1 MTVTSVN
8 KILKVS
14 IIACALLTFVG
25 LYVANYKIQD
35 VAEETAGLKSKL
47 ELNTKQIKQY
57 EITKKKVESLS
68 DVNDLAQKVLP
79 KEQEQSLTV
88 AEISQFALRSRLK
101 IVDITFKGIDK
112 SQPAKGD
119 VKKKSI
125 IPSGV
130 QVVPL
135 SVQFQ
140 EGAEYQ
146 YILDFLKYVEDNR
159 RTMQVTNI
167 SLTPMDTDRK
177 RFKDVMVDINL
188 YTTEK
193 VPEKKNEKN

>member
-8 KILKVS
+8 KFLKVS
-14 IIACALLTFVG
+14 LVLCALITAGG
-25 LYVANYKIQD
+25 LYLANYKIQH

-47 ELNTKQIKQY
+47 EVNTKQIKQY
-57 EITKKKVESLS
+57 ETTKKKVDSLS
-68 DVNDLAQKVLP
+68 DVNELAEKILP
-79 KEQEQSLTV
+79 KQQEQSLTV
-88 AEISQFALRSRLK
+88 AELSQFALRSRLK
-101 IVDITFKGIDK
+101 IVNITFKDSDEK
-112 SQPAKGD
+112 KPVKGD
-119 VKKKSI
+119 TKKKTT

-130 QVVPL
+130 RVVPL
-135 SVQFQ
+135 TIQFQ

-167 SLTPMDTDRK
+167 SLTPMDTDRRK
-177 RFKDVMVDINL
+177 FKDVTVDINL

-193 VPEKKNEKN
+193 APETKK